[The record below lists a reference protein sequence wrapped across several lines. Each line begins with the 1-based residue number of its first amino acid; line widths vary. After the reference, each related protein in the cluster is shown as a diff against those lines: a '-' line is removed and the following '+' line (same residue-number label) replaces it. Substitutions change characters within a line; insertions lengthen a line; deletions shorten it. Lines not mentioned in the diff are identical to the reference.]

1 MPTVVL
7 RLMLFV
13 RRSLESAF
21 CPLRFRRT
29 ISFRTRKSSGSLCR
43 LAANYERI
51 KTRAGRLSGARVT
64 YGGGKPPMAETI
76 PGRLAAARARRI
88 SRMRYLVTG
97 GAGFIGSNTVDE
109 LVRRGH
115 SVVVLDDLTSGKE
128 DNLAE
133 IRNKIT
139 FIKGSITDIEVV
151 RKAVHEAEFVLHL
164 AARTSVPK
172 SVKDPIET
180 NRINI
185 DGTLNVLVAARDAK
199 VKRVV
204 FAASSSA
211 YGETPTLPKV
221 EKMEPQPISPYGV
234 TKYVGE
240 LYAQTF
246 GRCYGLENV
255 SLRYFNIF
263 GPRQDPS
270 SPYSGVL
277 AKFCTAALEETQPII
292 FGDGEQTRDFTYVEN
307 AVQANVLAFE
317 APNVSGRVFNV
328 GVGGR
333 FSLNQTVALLNKI
346 AGKSLESKYEPAR
359 DGDIRD
365 SQADISRAREFLG
378 YEPAVAFEEGL
389 RRTFDWYRA
398 TQEKANATPTPA
410 SAPMPTP
417 PK

>member
-1 MPTVVL
+1 
-7 RLMLFV
+7 
-13 RRSLESAF
+13 
-21 CPLRFRRT
+21 
-29 ISFRTRKSSGSLCR
+29 
-43 LAANYERI
+43 
-51 KTRAGRLSGARVT
+51 
-64 YGGGKPPMAETI
+64 
-76 PGRLAAARARRI
+76 
-88 SRMRYLVTG
+88 MRYLVTG

-109 LVRRGH
+109 LVRRGD
-115 SVVVLDDLTSGKE
+115 SVVVLDDLSSGKE

-151 RKAVHEAEFVLHL
+151 RKAMHDAEYVIHL
-164 AARTSVPK
+164 AARTSVPR

-185 DGTLNVLVAARDAK
+185 DGTLNVLVAAKELK
-199 VKRVV
+199 VKRIV

-221 EKMEPQPISPYGV
+221 ETMQPVPISPYGV

-255 SLRYFNIF
+255 CLRYFNIF

-277 AKFCTAALEETQPII
+277 AKFCTAFLEETEPVI
-292 FGDGEQTRDFTYVEN
+292 FGDGEQSRDFTYVEN
-307 AVQANVLAFE
+307 AVQANLLACE
-317 APNVSGRVFNV
+317 APSAASGKVFNV
-328 GVGGR
+328 GTGGR
-333 FSLNQTVALLNKI
+333 FTLNQTVQLLGKI
-346 AGKSLESKYEPAR
+346 SGKPLKPKYEPSR

-365 SQADISRAREFLG
+365 SQADITQARQYLS
-378 YEPAVAFEEGL
+378 YDPPVNFEEGL
-389 RRTFDWYRA
+389 QRTFEWYRS
-398 TQEKANATPTPA
+398 TQTKVAVK
-410 SAPMPTP
+410 S
-417 PK
+417 